1 MQYEDMFRSVL
12 TAFPTAAVISTC
24 GHISRDLFNFQ
35 DRDGNFYL
43 VGSMGMAAPVG
54 VGVALA
60 DPGRPV
66 VVLDGDGSLAM
77 NTGGMLSVGA
87 TGARLLHVAL
97 DNGVHGS
104 TGGQR
109 TVPFEDPVAAAL
121 AFGYRRALSVDT
133 PDVDWAS
140 IDAFPAFVH
149 AKVRPRSVPVGRRV
163 VHTPDELR
171 ERFARFLSVT

>member
-1 MQYEDMFRSVL
+1 MQYEDVFRSVL
-12 TAFPTAAVISTC
+12 TAFPSAAVISTC
-24 GHISRDLFNFQ
+24 GHISRDLFNFE

-60 DPGRPV
+60 DPGRLV

-77 NTGGMLSVGA
+77 NTSGMLSVA
-87 TGARLLHVAL
+87 AAGARLLHVVL

-109 TVPFEDPVAAAL
+109 TVKFENPASAAL
-121 AFGYRRALSVDT
+121 AFGYRRALTMAT
-133 PDVDWAS
+133 PDLDWAS
-140 IDAFPAFVH
+140 LDAFPAFVH
-149 AKVRPRSVPVGRRV
+149 AKVQPRNAPVGRRV
-163 VHTPDELR
+163 VQTPHELR
-171 ERFARFLSVT
+171 ERFTRFLSVK